1 MNKKSAAKY
10 KVADGGKRDLPPI
23 EDVFE
28 NQRKGMLAT
37 IDIQIKQDS
46 RFDTLL
52 AIRESS
58 RRFYEDDTMSIHEAI
73 AMAAEIKKT
82 HEAIKE
88 IMETITIGQMTTEDF
103 VNPCDVLVDFED
115 PKCWDSVFKQSLI
128 FSAVQPYGQ
137 SFDDLHGRMLEE
149 AAKRA

>member
-1 MNKKSAAKY
+1 MTKKSAASFKL
-10 KVADGGKRDLPPI
+10 ADNSKKNLPPI

-28 NQRKGMLAT
+28 TQRKGMLAT

-58 RRFYEDDTMSIHEAI
+58 RRFYNEDVMSIGE
-73 AMAAEIKKT
+73 AMAMASEVKKM
-82 HEAIKE
+82 HETIRK
-88 IMETITIGQMTTEDF
+88 IMETMTIEQMSAEDF
-103 VNPCDVLVDFED
+103 TNPCDALVDFDD
-115 PKCWDSVFKQSLI
+115 PKDWDSVFKQSLI

-149 AAKRA
+149 VAKRA

>member
-10 KVADGGKRDLPPI
+10 KVADGAKKTLPPI

-28 NQRKGMLAT
+28 IQRKGMLAT

-52 AIRESS
+52 AIRESY
-58 RRFYEDDTMSIHEAI
+58 RHFYNDDVVGIEGAM

-88 IMETITIGQMTTEDF
+88 IMETMTIGQMTAEDF
-103 VNPCDVLVDFED
+103 TNPCDALVDFDD

-149 AAKRA
+149 VAKRA

>member
-1 MNKKSAAKY
+1 MTKKSAASFKL
-10 KVADGGKRDLPPI
+10 ADNSKKNLPPI

-28 NQRKGMLAT
+28 IQRKGMLAT
-37 IDIQIKQDS
+37 VDIQIKQDS

-58 RRFYEDDTMSIHEAI
+58 RRFYEDDIMSIEEAM

-88 IMETITIGQMTTEDF
+88 IMETMTIGQMTTEEF

-149 AAKRA
+149 VAKRA